1 MKINHLLSLLKHLL
15 QLFYLKKQ
23 QALKKVLVHQ
33 TLLKWQLLPEPFST
47 PAAFLSKIAAGG
59 VLVTKV
65 NDLSSYTEIT
75 TGMII
80 PAWSAVR
87 ALNSFVKPMMLTP
100 A

>member
-1 MKINHLLSLLKHLL
+1 MQTQCLLRSKSGILVSAICCTCARVTVATFVLLG
-15 QLFYLKKQ
+15 
-23 QALKKVLVHQ
+23 V
-33 TLLKWQLLPEPFST
+33 PEPFST
-47 PAAFLSKIAAGG
+47 PAAFFQRTAAGG

-87 ALNSFVKPMMLTP
+87 ALNSLVNPMMLIP